1 MFPFDDV
8 IMISTYQSIAYIYL
22 ADSQSE
28 TILDSNHLLKTISI
42 SKVDKNLQICI
53 DTLIQKE
60 SL

>member
-8 IMISTYQSIAYIYL
+8 IMISTYQSIAYISL

-28 TILDSNHLLKTISI
+28 SILDSNHLLKTISI

-60 SL
+60 SI